1 MTQQQTPTHYMTP
14 QAIRTINK
22 VGFAI
27 MAELREQRRQRIEDE
42 ELDRH
47 NPTRQHA
54 QREAFEESK
63 PFDIF

>member
-1 MTQQQTPTHYMTP
+1 MAQVPTHYMTP

-27 MAELREQRRQRIEDE
+27 TAELRAQRRKRLEDE
-42 ELDRH
+42 ELDRR

-54 QREAFEESK
+54 QREAFEDTK